1 MRSRSSTVKSQL
13 ESRAGKQLRNLL
25 PDKDK
30 VQIMEFLL
38 QCPYGELQSYR
49 NAQLPTFVVECVL
62 MLQEERLEEYMKI
75 LSLCRSL
82 CDMRK

>member
-1 MRSRSSTVKSQL
+1 MRNRRTSVRSQIENK
-13 ESRAGKQLRNLL
+13 AGKQLCNLL

-38 QCPYGELQSYR
+38 QCSYADLQNYR

-62 MLQEERLEEYMKI
+62 MLQNERMPEYMEMLK
-75 LSLCRSL
+75 LCRSM
-82 CDMRK
+82 CDEKN